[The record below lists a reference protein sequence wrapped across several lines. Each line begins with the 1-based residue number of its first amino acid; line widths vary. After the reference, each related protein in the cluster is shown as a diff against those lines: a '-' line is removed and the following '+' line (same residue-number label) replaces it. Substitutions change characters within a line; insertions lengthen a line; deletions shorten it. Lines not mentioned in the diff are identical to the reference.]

1 MHLLL
6 VEDDVLLGE
15 GLLDGLSEAGFVV
28 DWVKDGVLADTALSM
43 QHSFDIIVLDLG
55 LPRMDGVQVL
65 RALRVRNEQTP
76 VLVLTARDA
85 VEERVQVLNM
95 GADDYLMKPFVLSE
109 LVARLH
115 VLLRRS
121 SGRSGQT
128 VLNWRDIALHPT
140 AKIVTKNQAPLDLTA
155 SEFQLLH
162 ILIANAPSY
171 LSRQTLEEKMHGWQ
185 DDIQS
190 NSLDVHLSNLR
201 RKIGK
206 DAIENVRGLGWRMGQ
221 A

>member
-6 VEDDVLLGE
+6 IEDDALLGE

-28 DWVKDGVLADTALSM
+28 DWVTDGVLADTALSM
-43 QHSFDIIVLDLG
+43 QHSFDIAVLDLG

-65 RALRVRNEQTP
+65 RALRARNEQMP

-85 VEERVQVLNM
+85 VEERVRLLNM
-95 GADDYLMKPFVLSE
+95 GADDYLIKPFVLSE
-109 LVARLH
+109 LVARLY
-115 VLLRRS
+115 VLLRRV
-121 SGRSGQT
+121 SGRFGLS
-128 VLNWRDIALHPT
+128 VLHWRDIELHPM
-140 AKIVTKNQAPLDLTA
+140 AKVVTKNHASLDLTA

-162 ILIANAPSY
+162 ILMANAPSY
-171 LSRQTLEEKMHGWQ
+171 LSRQTLEEKMRGWQ
-185 DDIQS
+185 DEVQS

>member
-6 VEDDVLLGE
+6 IEDDNLLGE

-28 DWVKDGVLADTALSM
+28 DWVTDGVLADTALSM
-43 QHSFDIIVLDLG
+43 QHSFDIAVLDLG

-65 RALRVRNEQTP
+65 RALRARNEQIP

-85 VEERVQVLNM
+85 VEERVNILNM
-95 GADDYLMKPFVLSE
+95 GADDYLIKPFVLSE

-121 SGRSGQT
+121 GARSGQT
-128 VLNWRDIALHPT
+128 VLNWHDISLNPV
-140 AKIVTKNQAPLDLTA
+140 AKIATKNHIQLDLTA

-162 ILIANAPSY
+162 ILMANPQAY
-171 LSRQTLEEKMHGWQ
+171 LSRQTLEEKMRGWQ
-185 DDIQS
+185 DEVQS

>member
-6 VEDDVLLGE
+6 IEDDNLLGE

-28 DWVKDGVLADTALSM
+28 DWVNDGVLADTALSM
-43 QHSFDIIVLDLG
+43 QHSFDIALLDLG

-65 RALRVRNEQTP
+65 RALRARNEHMP

-85 VEERVQVLNM
+85 VEERVRLLNM
-95 GADDYLMKPFVLSE
+95 GADDYLIKPFVLSE

-121 SGRSGQT
+121 GGRSGQV
-128 VLNWRDIALHPT
+128 VLNWHDISLNPV
-140 AKIVTKNQAPLDLTA
+140 AKMATKNQAALDLTA

-162 ILIANAPSY
+162 ILMANAPSY
-171 LSRQTLEEKMHGWQ
+171 LSRQTLEEKMRGWQ
-185 DDIQS
+185 DEVQS

-206 DAIENVRGLGWRMGQ
+206 DAIENVRGLGWRIGH